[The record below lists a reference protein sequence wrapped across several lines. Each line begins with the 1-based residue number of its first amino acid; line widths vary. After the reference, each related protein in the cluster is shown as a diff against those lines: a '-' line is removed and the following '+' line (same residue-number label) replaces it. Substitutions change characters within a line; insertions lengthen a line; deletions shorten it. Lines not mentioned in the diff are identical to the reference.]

1 MFLVLISVFWCGLAG
16 AQSDRKPMIQYI
28 GTATMSDDGTIALKL
43 VMTGGGRPADAL
55 LTYKTDSP
63 DYQEI
68 LHHLGGMKPG
78 ETKPVTPW
86 PD

>member
-1 MFLVLISVFWCGLAG
+1 MV
-16 AQSDRKPMIQYI
+16 QYI

-43 VMTGGGRPADAL
+43 VMTGDGTPADAL

-68 LHHLGGMKPG
+68 LHHLGGMKPD
-78 ETKPVTPW
+78 ETKPVTPG
-86 PD
+86 PDRASSAFTKSLSGAGSNSACSC